1 VTNPHRVT
9 PFDSAEFRRVL
20 GHVPT
25 SVVVVTGRDSRGA
38 PAGVTIGSFVSISLE
53 PPLVGFFQGHGSAS
67 WAAIAESGCFSV
79 NVLAA
84 SQQELCWRFAKEP
97 AAGTSRFDGIEIDNA
112 PNGSPLLPGGVA
124 SIDCDIESTL
134 DIGDHLLVVGRVTA
148 LRAASEHDAPMVFV
162 RGALGRAGVDT

>member
-1 VTNPHRVT
+1 VTDPASAAS
-9 PFDSAEFRRVL
+9 FDSAEFRRVL

-25 SVVVVTGRDSRGA
+25 SVVVVTGRDARGT

-79 NVLAA
+79 NVLSE

-97 AAGTSRFDGIEIDNA
+97 APGTSRFDGLDCTDA

-124 SIDCDIESTL
+124 SVDCDVESTL

-148 LRAASEHDAPMVFV
+148 LRAASGDAAPMVFV